1 MHDQLL
7 IHSNNK
13 GAILEYS
20 TLILNTEILIAILV
34 LNTGRGPIITIF
46 LTCFSTFCQILSMS
60 FRTFFQMTSY
70 FKRYP
75 WI

>member
-13 GAILEYS
+13 GAIPEYS

-46 LTCFSTFCQILSMS
+46 LHVFQLFV
-60 FRTFFQMTSY
+60 RFFLCRSEHA
-70 FKRYP
+70 FK
-75 WI
+75 